1 MSNSLRNT
9 RDSGFTIGEVLGA
22 LRGEF
27 TDISISKIRFLESE
41 GLIQPERSHSG
52 YRKFSSD
59 DIMRLKYILRAQ
71 KEHYLPLKV
80 IKEHLAALDRGLAAP
95 ELPNVT
101 PKVPTIYAVNPVR
114 GKKSIRITEAELLT
128 ASGLDPKQLA
138 DLEKLGIL
146 KRLADKRHFDE
157 WALKIAKIAST
168 LANYGI
174 EPRHLR
180 GFKTASE
187 REFNL
192 IQQATTPF
200 AKRNHPE
207 AIAKANEMKFEIAQ
221 LTNLLQSS
229 LIQSAI
235 EDEIS

>member
-1 MSNSLRNT
+1 MSNFARSKNHS
-9 RDSGFTIGEVLGA
+9 DFTIGEVLAA
-22 LRGEF
+22 LRSEF
-27 TDISISKIRFLESE
+27 IDITISKIRFLEAE
-41 GLIQPERSHSG
+41 GLIQPQRSHSG
-52 YRKFSSD
+52 YRKFID
-59 DIMRLKYILRAQ
+59 EDITRLKYILRAQ
-71 KEHYLPLKV
+71 KDHYLPLKV

-95 ELPNVT
+95 EIPEVA
-101 PKVPTIYAVNPVR
+101 PRVPTIYSVSRATS
-114 GKKSIRITEAELLT
+114 KKPIRITESELLS
-128 ASGLDPKQLA
+128 ASGLEAKQLI

-157 WALKIAKIAST
+157 WALKIAKIIASLT
-168 LANYGI
+168 HYGI

-192 IQQATTPF
+192 IQQITNPF
-200 AKRNHPE
+200 AKRKHPE
-207 AIAKANEMKFEIAQ
+207 AVGKANEMKFEIAQ
-221 LTNLLQSS
+221 LTNLLQSA